1 MPRYLPFA
9 RSIAVS
15 SVVLALALAA
25 ASPARAQKPRPV
37 VVLDR
42 IVAVVNDEVITRNDL
57 DERMKLAFAQLRRQG
72 TPSPP
77 RDVLEKQL
85 PDRIISDRVQLQF
98 AKETGLRVDDAELDR
113 AIGRIGEENMLSLA
127 QLQQALEKDGVPYSK
142 FREDIR
148 NEIVTVR
155 LREREVDNRIV
166 VT

>member
-15 SVVLALALAA
+15 SVALALALAA

-72 TPSPP
+72 TPSP
-77 RDVLEKQL
+77 RATCSRSSCSTKV
-85 PDRIISDRVQLQF
+85 SS
-98 AKETGLRVDDAELDR
+98 DR
-113 AIGRIGEENMLSLA
+113 AIAFAEETGRAWTTPSSAWSPIASQGRLSVA
-127 QLQQALEKDGVPYSK
+127 QLRQTLGKEGVP
-142 FREDIR
+142 FAVPRGR
-148 NEIVTVR
+148 Q
-155 LREREVDNRIV
+155 
-166 VT
+166 